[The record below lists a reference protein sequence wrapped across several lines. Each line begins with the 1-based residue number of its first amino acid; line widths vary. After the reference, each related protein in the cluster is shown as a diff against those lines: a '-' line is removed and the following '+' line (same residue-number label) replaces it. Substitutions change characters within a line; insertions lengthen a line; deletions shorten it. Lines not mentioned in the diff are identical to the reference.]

1 MFGLLKLC
9 ENSTLLWA
17 RVALRGHDDKIRY
30 FAPLIGAFDECNVE
44 TDGAT
49 FGVCNI
55 KTTINLLVIIFG
67 IALPLVVAVGG
78 SIGGVFYYRRRKS
91 LTSPESARTTAKS

>member
-1 MFGLLKLC
+1 MEGLHTDNHEDC
-9 ENSTLLWA
+9 E
-17 RVALRGHDDKIRY
+17 
-30 FAPLIGAFDECNVE
+30 VE
-44 TDGAT
+44 TGGAT